1 VRSARKTV
9 ADGWN
14 GRIVNDL
21 AVKTRLGQ
29 LSSALDGA

>member
-1 VRSARKTV
+1 VRSAWKTV

-21 AVKTRLGQ
+21 AGKTRFGQ
-29 LSSALDGA
+29 LSSALDSA